1 MDFPGN
7 LSSQAII
14 GLSDIGWRCDEVFLR
29 KPRLLKKVL
38 YLTWDEHHLGAY
50 FGTLMNSI
58 VQLLVSITSGVSLWQ
73 RSCCKNM
80 SNYCNDNKYR
90 NLRQCKSRFSFILE
104 QILAPALSS
113 KLEELRVFIQ
123 ISNELYHDVLL
134 DIKFSFGQEDLVYPK
149 PLISSAK
156 SNIQI
161 ACA

>member
-14 GLSDIGWRCDEVFLR
+14 GLSDIDWRCDEVFLR

-73 RSCCKNM
+73 RSCYKNM
-80 SNYCNDNKYR
+80 SNYGNDNKYR

-113 KLEELRVFIQ
+113 KLEELKFLSKFQTNCITMFYFIL
-123 ISNELYHDVLL
+123 SSHL
-134 DIKFSFGQEDLVYPK
+134 DR
-149 PLISSAK
+149 
-156 SNIQI
+156 
-161 ACA
+161 